1 MQNQSQDIQQP
12 LCVDCVCAPLSN
24 YYAHEIPPPSLSPFA
39 TEGGRAPSSLLS
51 ATYAIYHSLDYL
63 ARSCSPLLSKFPSP
77 PLLPNH
83 PSSLFLGLID
93 FGRQ

>member
-1 MQNQSQDIQQP
+1 MISAALQNQSQDIRHP

-63 ARSCSPLLSKFPSP
+63 ARSCSLLLSSPVKISISSFEPS
-77 PLLPNH
+77 
-83 PSSLFLGLID
+83 FLVVLA
-93 FGRQ
+93 

>member
-24 YYAHEIPPPSLSPFA
+24 YYAHEVPPPSLPLSLCHRA
-39 TEGGRAPSSLLS
+39 SERAPSSLLS

-63 ARSCSPLLSKFPSP
+63 ARSLLLSSPVKISISSSSAAEPS
-77 PLLPNH
+77 
-83 PSSLFLGLID
+83 FLVVLGVN
-93 FGRQ
+93 